1 MRVQDFHLPTHGW
14 MDLQDSNPSSTSCS
28 CRVLRPKS
36 TVFMVRKE
44 LSIESP
50 TSAAVVKELSSPHG
64 SIPATTFSRFATA
77 VVVDRPG
84 AARGRA
90 GTFRSGDWWPD
101 ATTPPSCRRARRS
114 AWPPT
119 AGPFY
124 PVGRASFTGLGW
136 KFWWGGLAYGRSSA
150 GARMPRRRRARL
162 PPLRPGFGVVWTRDR
177 RSKAATSRRGVR
189 RRQHGRRLPR
199 LHLRRKKKKPS
210 HPRHMLFSW
219 TEITCN
225 FRGRNICS

>member
-84 AARGRA
+84 AARGREHSA
-90 GTFRSGDWWPD
+90 PVTGGL
-101 ATTPPSCRRARRS
+101 TPPLPRLVGVHGAARG
-114 AWPPT
+114 PPPR
-119 AGPFY
+119 GLSILSG
-124 PVGRASFTGLGW
+124 GRASRGW
-136 KFWWGGLAYGRSSA
+136 VGNSGGVDWHMVDRV
-150 GARMPRRRRARL
+150 RAHACR
-162 PPLRPGFGVVWTRDR
+162 GG
-177 RSKAATSRRGVR
+177 GVR
-189 RRQHGRRLPR
+189 ACPHFGRV
-199 LHLRRKKKKPS
+199 S
-210 HPRHMLFSW
+210 
-219 TEITCN
+219 E
-225 FRGRNICS
+225 